1 MKRFFILIFLFFS
14 TNVYSDDLRDP
25 FYKDLKNEVLKR
37 HSLSSASPYSVQ
49 SLKLVATLLAP
60 KFSNLET
67 LRKQNKIPKNYFKS
81 LALIELPGSEDH
93 VVVYEG
99 QKIGPRSAVIKKI
112 TKDKVFLVENTLSTT
127 FILPSPAI
135 SMFST
140 YSSSS
145 KKIFFC
151 FR

>member
-1 MKRFFILIFLFFS
+1 MKKILILIFILFS
-14 TNVYSDDLRDP
+14 TSVYSNDIKDP

-37 HSLSSASPYSVQ
+37 HSLSNTSPYSVQ

-60 KFSNLET
+60 KFNNLET
-67 LRKQNKIPKNYFKS
+67 LRKQNKIPKNYYKN

-112 TKDKVFLVENTLSTT
+112 TKDKVFLVENNKQ
-127 FILPSPAI
+127 II
-135 SMFST
+135 ME
-140 YSSSS
+140 
-145 KKIFFC
+145 IVE
-151 FR
+151 

>member
-1 MKRFFILIFLFFS
+1 MKKLIILIFIFFS
-14 TNVYSDDLRDP
+14 TNVYSDNLRDP

-60 KFSNLET
+60 KFNNLET
-67 LRKQNKIPKNYFKS
+67 LRKQNKIPKNYYKN

-112 TKDKVFLVENTLSTT
+112 TKDKVFLVENNKQIIMEIVEWRL
-127 FILPSPAI
+127 F
-135 SMFST
+135 
-140 YSSSS
+140 
-145 KKIFFC
+145 
-151 FR
+151 

>member
-1 MKRFFILIFLFFS
+1 MIKNITRLILITLFAYF
-14 TNVYSDDLRDP
+14 VFDYSVAIDIEQ

-99 QKIGPRSAVIKKI
+99 QKIGPRSAIIKKI
-112 TKDKVFLVENTLSTT
+112 TKDKVFLVENNKQ
-127 FILPSPAI
+127 II
-135 SMFST
+135 ME
-140 YSSSS
+140 
-145 KKIFFC
+145 IVQ
-151 FR
+151 

>member
-1 MKRFFILIFLFFS
+1 MKKILILIFILFS
-14 TNVYSDDLRDP
+14 TNVYSNDIKDP

-60 KFSNLET
+60 KFNNLEI
-67 LRKQNKIPKNYFKS
+67 LRKQKKIPKNYFKS

-99 QKIGPRSAVIKKI
+99 QKIGPRNAVIKKI
-112 TKDKVFLVENTLSTT
+112 GKDKIILVENNKQIIMEIIQWKLI
-127 FILPSPAI
+127 FI
-135 SMFST
+135 
-140 YSSSS
+140 
-145 KKIFFC
+145 
-151 FR
+151 

>member
-1 MKRFFILIFLFFS
+1 MKKILIFIFILFS
-14 TNVYSDDLRDP
+14 TNVYPNDIKDP

-60 KFSNLET
+60 KFNNLET
-67 LRKQNKIPKNYFKS
+67 LRKQKKIPKNYFKS

-99 QKIGPRSAVIKKI
+99 QKIGPRNAVIKKI
-112 TKDKVFLVENTLSTT
+112 AKDKIILIENNKQIIMEIIQWKLI
-127 FILPSPAI
+127 FI
-135 SMFST
+135 
-140 YSSSS
+140 
-145 KKIFFC
+145 
-151 FR
+151 

>member
-1 MKRFFILIFLFFS
+1 MKKIFILIFIFFS
-14 TNVYSDDLRDP
+14 TNVYSDNLKDP

-37 HSLSSASPYSVQ
+37 HSLSSTSPYSIQ

-60 KFSNLET
+60 KFGNLET
-67 LRKQNKIPKNYFKS
+67 LRKQNKIPNNYFKS

-112 TKDKVFLVENTLSTT
+112 TKNKVFLEENNKQIIMEIIQWS
-127 FILPSPAI
+127 
-135 SMFST
+135 
-140 YSSSS
+140 
-145 KKIFFC
+145 
-151 FR
+151 